1 MNLSKLTTIAGLLCL
16 CACTT
21 KEKKSFT
28 INGTITG
35 EVPELLYVYYE
46 NKQDSVWVNGNK
58 FQLEGTLDN
67 DVAEISFGTDGYSKM
82 IDNAYIENKEIEM
95 HLEVQKK
102 EINHDEMNFF
112 LVHSLNGT
120 ETSRR
125 LSEFEKFKKYYN
137 TKNTWSEEFTDMLAS
152 FLRENPK
159 HPINFELVLD
169 NYRVNYINRF
179 QYESLIGLLDTSF
192 VSKERIDFLRNHS
205 DTQRKINE
213 GDRMFDF
220 KLSNIDNELIS
231 TKKYRG
237 NWLYIDFWASW
248 CVPCRVKK
256 SKLVDIYNDYK
267 HKGFEVLGVS
277 MDKDEDLWR
286 SVVEADSLN
295 WENVI
300 DTRAFD
306 GDIAQHYS
314 LIGTPCGILVNP
326 FGEIEQINT
335 SSNTEVLRKR
345 LEKEL
350 LTAK

>member
-1 MNLSKLTTIAGLLCL
+1 MNLFKLTLIAGLLCL
-16 CACTT
+16 SACTT
-21 KEKKSFT
+21 EEKKSFT

-46 NKQDSVWVNGNK
+46 NKQDSVWVENNK
-58 FQLEGTLDN
+58 FFLEGSLEN
-67 DVAEISFGTDGYSKM
+67 EVAEISFSTDGISKM
-82 IDNAYIENKEIEM
+82 IDDAYIENEEIEM
-95 HLEVQKK
+95 QLEVQNK
-102 EINHDEMNFF
+102 EINHNHIDF
-112 LVHSLNGT
+112 LKVNSLKGT
-120 ETSRR
+120 RTAQK
-125 LSEFEKFKKYYN
+125 LSEFDNFKKLYD

-159 HPINFELVLD
+159 HPLNFELVLD

-192 VSKERIDFLRNHS
+192 VSNERIDFLRNHS
-205 DTQRKINE
+205 DTRRTLNK

-220 KLSNIDNELIS
+220 QLANIDDELIY

-237 NWLYIDFWASW
+237 NWLYIDFWNSW

-256 SKLVDIYNDYK
+256 SELVDIYNDYK

-300 DTRAFD
+300 DTSAFD

-345 LEKEL
+345 LEKEFSSP
-350 LTAK
+350 K